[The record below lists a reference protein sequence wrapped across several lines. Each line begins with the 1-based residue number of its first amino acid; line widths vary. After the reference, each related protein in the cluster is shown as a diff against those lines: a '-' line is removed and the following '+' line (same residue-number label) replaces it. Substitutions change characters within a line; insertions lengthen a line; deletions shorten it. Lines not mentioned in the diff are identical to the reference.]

1 MDQWQEALSC
11 AITCSRCE
19 SGLKPKD
26 KRILSVYDHKPICLA
41 CKTEEEQRQ
50 DYEDVSRE
58 AIGNCMA
65 ETEIMYSDPQGYCF
79 HHFYPFT
86 CK

>member
-1 MDQWQEALSC
+1 MDQWEKALAC
-11 AITCSRCE
+11 AIKCFRCDT
-19 SGLKPKD
+19 GLRPNQ
-26 KRILSVYDHKPICLA
+26 KRILSVYDHEPICLA
-41 CKTEEEQRQ
+41 CKAEEEKRQ
-50 DYEDVSRE
+50 DYETVSRE
-58 AIGNCMA
+58 TIGTCMA